1 MEVLE
6 AEAYAWAAA
15 SAWSGDSSYASPAC
29 PVPLGRMQRIAVV
42 FAVAVVGFMGVVW
55 VLQRSMIYF
64 PTRHLGPRPP
74 GVEEATFTT
83 SDGLELGGWFFP
95 ARGSDGRAV
104 LISNGNAGN
113 RGHRV
118 LLAEALRDRGWAV
131 LLYDYRGYGGNP
143 GRPSE
148 QGLAKD
154 ARAAVSWLADRDDVD
169 ADRIAYFGESL
180 GAGVA
185 AALAAERPPAA
196 LVLRSP
202 FTSLVDLG
210 RVHYPFLPV
219 GVLLRDRFP
228 VVEQMRS
235 YDGPVLVIWGDADT
249 IVPPD
254 QSAAVAEAAHRSRHV
269 VIAGADH
276 NDRPLLDGEE
286 FVEAVVGFLTEHT

>member
-1 MEVLE
+1 MVDTLR
-6 AEAYAWAAA
+6 
-15 SAWSGDSSYASPAC
+15 D
-29 PVPLGRMQRIAVV
+29 MQRIAVV
-42 FAVAVVGFMGVVW
+42 LAVAVVGFLIVAW
-55 VLQRSMIYF
+55 ALQRSLIYF
-64 PTRHLGPRPP
+64 PTRQLGPRPP
-74 GVEEATFTT
+74 GAEKATFTT

-95 ARGSDGRAV
+95 AEGTKGRAV
-104 LISNGNAGN
+104 LVCNGNAGN
-113 RGHRV
+113 RSHRV

-154 ARAAVSWLADRDDVD
+154 ARAALSWLAGRDDVD

-185 AALAAERPPAA
+185 AGLAAERPPVA

-219 GVLLRDRFP
+219 RLLLRDRFP
-228 VVEQMRS
+228 VVDHVRS
-235 YDGPVLVIWGDADT
+235 YDGPVLVIWGGSDT
-249 IVPPD
+249 IVPPA
-254 QSAAVAEAAHRSRHV
+254 QSSAVAEAASRSRHV
-269 VIAGADH
+269 VIPGADH
-276 NDRPLLDGEE
+276 NDPALLDGEV
-286 FVEAVVGFLTEHT
+286 FVEAVVGFLAENT

>member
-1 MEVLE
+1 
-6 AEAYAWAAA
+6 
-15 SAWSGDSSYASPAC
+15 
-29 PVPLGRMQRIAVV
+29 MQRIAVV
-42 FAVAVVGFMGVVW
+42 LAVAVVGFVAVVW

-64 PTRHLGPRPP
+64 PTRHLGPPP
-74 GVEEATFTT
+74 AGVQEATFTT

-95 ARGSDGRAV
+95 AGGTDGRAV
-104 LISNGNAGN
+104 LVSNGNAGN
-113 RGHRV
+113 RSHRV
-118 LLAEALRDRGWAV
+118 PLAEALRDRGWAV

-169 ADRIAYFGESL
+169 ADRIAYLGESL
-180 GAGVA
+180 GTGVA
-185 AALAAERPPAA
+185 AGLAAERPPAA

-219 GVLLRDRFP
+219 RALLRDRFP
-228 VVEQMRS
+228 VVEHVRS
-235 YDGPVLVIWGDADT
+235 YDGPVLVIWGEADA

-254 QSAAVAEAAHRSRHV
+254 QSAAVAQAARRSRQV

-276 NDRPLLDGEE
+276 NDPSLVDGEE
-286 FVEAVVGFLTEHT
+286 FVEAVVGFLAEHT

>member
-1 MEVLE
+1 
-6 AEAYAWAAA
+6 
-15 SAWSGDSSYASPAC
+15 
-29 PVPLGRMQRIAVV
+29 MQRIAVV

-143 GRPSE
+143 GRPSQ

-254 QSAAVAEAAHRSRHV
+254 QSATVAEAAHRSRHV

>member
-1 MEVLE
+1 
-6 AEAYAWAAA
+6 
-15 SAWSGDSSYASPAC
+15 
-29 PVPLGRMQRIAVV
+29 MQRIAFVL
-42 FAVAVVGFMGVVW
+42 AVAVVGFVGVVW
-55 VLQRSMIYF
+55 ALQRSMIYF
-64 PTRHLGPRPP
+64 PTRHLGPPPP
-74 GVEEATFTT
+74 GVQQATFTT

-95 ARGSDGRAV
+95 AEGTDGRAV
-104 LISNGNAGN
+104 LVCNGNAGN
-113 RGHRV
+113 RSHRV
-118 LLAEALRDRGWAV
+118 LLAEALRHRGWSV

-148 QGLAKD
+148 QGLAED

-185 AALAAERPPAA
+185 AGLAAERPPAA

-219 GVLLRDRFP
+219 GILLRDRYP
-228 VVEQMRS
+228 VVEHVRS
-235 YDGPVLVIWGDADT
+235 YDGPVLVIWGEADT
-249 IVPPD
+249 IVPPEH
-254 QSAAVAEAAHRSRHV
+254 SGSVAEAAHRARHV

-276 NDRPLLDGEE
+276 NDPALLHGEE
-286 FVEAVVGFLTEHT
+286 LVEAVVAFLAEHT

>member
-1 MEVLE
+1 
-6 AEAYAWAAA
+6 
-15 SAWSGDSSYASPAC
+15 
-29 PVPLGRMQRIAVV
+29 MQRVAVV
-42 FAVAVVGFMGVVW
+42 LAVAVVGFVGVVW
-55 VLQRSMIYF
+55 ALQRTMIYF
-64 PTRHLGPRPP
+64 PVHQLGPRPP
-74 GVEEATFTT
+74 GAQAATFTT

-95 ARGSDGRAV
+95 AEGAEGRAV
-104 LISNGNAGN
+104 LVCNGNAGN
-113 RGHRV
+113 RSYRV

-148 QGLAKD
+148 EGLAKD
-154 ARAAVSWLADRDDVD
+154 ARAAISWLADREDVD
-169 ADRIAYFGESL
+169 ADRIAYLGESL

-185 AALAAERPPAA
+185 AGLAVERPPAA

-219 GVLLRDRFP
+219 GLLLRDRFP
-228 VVEQMRS
+228 VVDHVRS
-235 YDGPVLVIWGDADT
+235 YDGPVLVISGEADT

-254 QSAAVAEAAHRSRHV
+254 QSGAVAEAAPRSRHV

-276 NDRPLLDGEE
+276 NDRALLDGEE
-286 FVEAVVGFLTEHT
+286 FVDAVADFLAEHT

>member
-1 MEVLE
+1 MVRTLRE
-6 AEAYAWAAA
+6 
-15 SAWSGDSSYASPAC
+15 
-29 PVPLGRMQRIAVV
+29 MQRIAVML
-42 FAVAVVGFMGVVW
+42 AVGVVGFVSVAWGF
-55 VLQRSMIYF
+55 QRSLIYF
-64 PTRHLGPRPP
+64 PSPQLGPRPP
-74 GVEEATFTT
+74 GAQEATFTT
-83 SDGLELGGWFFP
+83 SDGLELDGWFFP
-95 ARGSDGRAV
+95 AEGAEGRAILV
-104 LISNGNAGN
+104 CNGNAGN
-113 RGHRV
+113 RSHRV

-154 ARAAVSWLADRDDVD
+154 ARAAISWLADREDVD
-169 ADRIAYFGESL
+169 ADRIAYVGESL

-185 AALAAERPPAA
+185 ARLAAERPPAA

-219 GVLLRDRFP
+219 GLLLRDRFP
-228 VVEQMRS
+228 VVDHVRS
-235 YDGPVLVIWGDADT
+235 YEGPVLVIWGEGDT

-254 QSAAVAEAAHRSRHV
+254 QSLAVAQAAPRSSHV

-276 NDRPLLDGEE
+276 NDTALLDGEE
-286 FVEAVVGFLTEHT
+286 FVEAVVGFLAENT

>member
-1 MEVLE
+1 
-6 AEAYAWAAA
+6 
-15 SAWSGDSSYASPAC
+15 
-29 PVPLGRMQRIAVV
+29 MQRIAVV

-64 PTRHLGPRPP
+64 PSRHLEPRPP

-154 ARAAVSWLADRDDVD
+154 AKAAVSWLADRDDVD

-210 RVHYPFLPV
+210 MVHYPFLPV